1 MSSFADDSV
10 DWALAVAGDGEA
22 FGRVFDRHRARV
34 LRHSVRLVAATD
46 DAEDVVAIVFME
58 AWRKRH
64 SLRFID
70 GSALPWLL
78 TAATNV
84 SHNLARSSRR
94 YERLLVRLPGA
105 EPVADHADGFGED
118 DALSALRTLSL
129 RDQQVVTLCIIEGL
143 SEKETASTLKIP
155 LGTVK
160 SRLSRAK
167 VRLASQVHRANRFAL
182 PLSKEVRH
190 EH

>member
-1 MSSFADDSV
+1 MSPFADDRA

-34 LRHSVRLVAATD
+34 LRHSVRLVAAIG
-46 DAEDVVAIVFME
+46 DAEDVVAIVFLE

-64 SLRFID
+64 LLHFVD

-78 TAATNV
+78 ATATNV

-94 YERLLVRLPGA
+94 YERLLAKLPEA
-105 EPVADHADGFGED
+105 EPVGDHADGFGDD

-129 RDQQVVTLCIIEGL
+129 RDQQVVTLCVIEGL

-167 VRLASQVHRANRFAL
+167 ARLASQVHRADHFAL
-182 PLSKEVRH
+182 PLSKEATH
-190 EH
+190 EY